1 MVDVTAPISGI
12 RSRLAALGE
21 AGRRRFAILRRVPP
35 LQTLLEWAARI
46 GYGARGFVYVSIG
59 IVALMAALD
68 ITGDAVGSSGAVA
81 LVAEQPFGRVW
92 LILLGLGLWAFVSWR
107 VLQSVF
113 DADREG
119 TSKKALMLRAGQAA
133 SAVFYGLLASTVF
146 ELLDEFERSAA
157 PDDVAE
163 NQEKA
168 ASLLALPQGHWLLLG
183 VGLIILGVGVGNI
196 IKGIKADF
204 SEALSCS
211 AEVCKRVS
219 PIARAGYVARGLAY
233 LPLGVFV
240 SIAGWRASTAEV
252 TAFGEALDA
261 LERQPGGSWVL
272 GLTALGL
279 IAFGLFAFVEAR
291 YRRIRPPH
299 DLTPG

>member
-1 MVDVTAPISGI
+1 MADVFAPIHDI
-12 RSRLAALGE
+12 RARLAALGE
-21 AGRRRFAILRRVPP
+21 AGRGRFAILRRVPP
-35 LQTLLEWAARI
+35 LRDLLEMAARV

-59 IVALMAALD
+59 VVALMAALD
-68 ITGDAVGSSGAVA
+68 MTGDAVGSTGAVA
-81 LVAEQPFGRVW
+81 MIADQPFGRIW
-92 LILLGLGLWAFVSWR
+92 LMLLGAGLWAFVSWR

-133 SAVFYGLLASTVF
+133 SGVFYGLLASTVF
-146 ELLDEFERSAA
+146 EFLDEYERSAA
-157 PDDVAE
+157 ADDVAE

-168 ASLLALPQGHWLLLG
+168 ATLLALPNGHWLLLA
-183 VGLIILGVGVGNI
+183 VGLVILGIGVGNI

-204 SEALSCS
+204 GEALSCS
-211 AEVCKRVS
+211 PEVCKRVS
-219 PIARAGYVARGLAY
+219 PIARAGYVARGVAY

-240 SIAGWRASTAEV
+240 SLAGWRASSAEV

-272 GLTALGL
+272 GVTALGL

-291 YRRIRPPH
+291 FRRIRPPR

>member
-21 AGRRRFAILRRVPP
+21 AGRGRFAILRRVPP
-35 LQTLLEWAARI
+35 LHDLLEWAARI
-46 GYGARGFVYVSIG
+46 GYGARGLVYVSIG

-68 ITGDAVGSSGAVA
+68 MTGDAVGSTGAVA
-81 LVAEQPFGRVW
+81 LVAEQPFGRLW

-119 TSKKALMLRAGQAA
+119 TSSKALMLRAGQAA

-168 ASLLALPQGHWLLLG
+168 ASLLALPLGHWLLLG
-183 VGLIILGVGVGNI
+183 VGLIVLGVGVGNI

-240 SIAGWRASTAEV
+240 TLAGWRASTAEV

>member
-1 MVDVTAPISGI
+1 MADVFAPIHDI
-12 RSRLAALGE
+12 RARLAALGE
-21 AGRRRFAILRRVPP
+21 AGRGRFAILRRVPP

-59 IVALMAALD
+59 VIALMAALD
-68 ITGDAVGSSGAVA
+68 LTGDAVGSKGAVA
-81 LVAEQPFGRVW
+81 MIADQPFGRIW
-92 LILLGLGLWAFVSWR
+92 LMLLGVGLWAFVSWR

-119 TSKKALMLRAGQAA
+119 SSKKALMLRAGQAA
-133 SAVFYGLLASTVF
+133 SAVFYGLLASSVF
-146 ELLDEFERSAA
+146 ELLDEFERSPA

-163 NQEKA
+163 TQEKA
-168 ASLLALPQGHWLLLG
+168 ASLLALPNGHWLLLG
-183 VGLIILGVGVGNI
+183 VGLIILGVGTGNI

-204 SEALSCS
+204 GEALSCS
-211 AEVCKRVS
+211 PEVCKRVS
-219 PIARAGYVARGLAY
+219 PIARAGYVARGVAY
-233 LPLGVFV
+233 LPLGLFV
-240 SIAGWRASTAEV
+240 SVAGWRASSAEV
-252 TAFGEALDA
+252 TGFGEALDA

-291 YRRIRPPH
+291 FRRIRPPR

>member
-1 MVDVTAPISGI
+1 M
-12 RSRLAALGE
+12 
-21 AGRRRFAILRRVPP
+21 PP
-35 LQTLLEWAARI
+35 LPVLLEGAARV

-59 IVALMAALD
+59 VICLMAALD
-68 ITGDAVGSSGAVA
+68 MTGDAVGSSGAVA
-81 LVAEQPFGRVW
+81 MIADQPFGRVW
-92 LILLGLGLWAFVSWR
+92 LVLLGLGLWAFVSWR

-146 ELLDEFERSAA
+146 EFLDEYARSAGA
-157 PDDVAE
+157 DNVAE
-163 NQEKA
+163 NQQKA
-168 ASLLALPQGHWLLLG
+168 SELLALPHGDWLLIG
-183 VGLIILGVGVGNI
+183 VGLVILGVGIGNI
-196 IKGIKADF
+196 VKGVKANF
-204 SEALSCS
+204 GEALACS
-211 AEVCKRVS
+211 PELCRTVS
-219 PIARAGYVARGLAY
+219 PIARAGYVARGAAY

-240 SIAGWRASTAEV
+240 SIAGWHASAAEV
-252 TAFGEALDA
+252 TGFGAALDA
-261 LERQPGGSWVL
+261 LERQPGGSGVL

-291 YRRIRPPH
+291 FRRIRPPR

>member
-1 MVDVTAPISGI
+1 MADVFAPIQDV
-12 RSRLAALGE
+12 RARLAALGE
-21 AGRRRFAILRRVPP
+21 AGRGRFAILRRVPP
-35 LQTLLEWAARI
+35 LQTLLEWAARV

-59 IVALMAALD
+59 VICLMAALD

-81 LVAEQPFGRVW
+81 MIADQPFGRVW
-92 LILLGLGLWAFVSWR
+92 LMLLGAGLWAFVSWR

-119 TSKKALMLRAGQAA
+119 TSRKALMLRAGQAA

-146 ELLDEFERSAA
+146 EFLDEYERSAGS
-157 PDDVAE
+157 DDVAE
-163 NQEKA
+163 NQQKA
-168 ASLLALPQGHWLLLG
+168 AELLALPHGDWLLIG
-183 VGLIILGVGVGNI
+183 VGLVILGVGVGNI
-196 IKGIKADF
+196 VKGVKADF
-204 SEALSCS
+204 GEALACS
-211 AEVCKRVS
+211 PELCRTVS
-219 PIARAGYVARGLAY
+219 PIARAGYVARGVAY

-240 SIAGWRASTAEV
+240 SLAGWHASAEEV
-252 TAFGEALDA
+252 TGFGAALDA

-291 YRRIRPPH
+291 FRRIRPPR
-299 DLTPG
+299 DLTPR